1 MERTPLP
8 ISVPF
13 DLAPVRRF
21 FRLHPGAARALELA
35 ILPFEASSKKIAF
48 GCKMCG
54 QCILHETGMTCPMG
68 CPKTLR
74 NGPCG
79 GVRMDGHCEVV
90 PGMMCVW
97 VRAERRSRW
106 LPWRG
111 AILRIQPALDWS
123 LKGRSAWINVLAGRH
138 GKETP

>member
-1 MERTPLP
+1 MS
-8 ISVPF
+8 ISVPV
-13 DLAPVRRF
+13 PVRGF
-21 FRLHPGAARALELA
+21 FQRHPRLTRALE
-35 ILPFEASSKKIAF
+35 IVVLPFEAAGKKVLF

-79 GVRMDGHCEVV
+79 GVRMDGRCEVL
-90 PGMMCVW
+90 PDMMCVW
-97 VRAERRSRW
+97 VKAERRSRW

-123 LKGRSAWINVLAGRH
+123 RQGSSAWINVLAGRN
-138 GKETP
+138 GKEVS

>member
-1 MERTPLP
+1 VS
-8 ISVPF
+8 ISVPV
-13 DLAPVRRF
+13 PVRGF
-21 FRLHPGAARALELA
+21 FQRHPRLTRALE
-35 ILPFEASSKKIAF
+35 IVVLPFEAASKKAIF

-79 GVRMDGHCEVV
+79 GVRMDGRCEVL
-90 PGMMCVW
+90 PDMMCVW
-97 VRAERRSRW
+97 VKAERRSRW

-123 LKGRSAWINVLAGRH
+123 RKGSSAWINVLAGRH
-138 GKETP
+138 GKEAS